1 MQQLQIGK
9 SHLPAEWHSQSFVQ
23 LTWPDATTDWK
34 DILDETLVC
43 FCQMARE
50 IARRERLLIVC
61 AHPDDVA
68 QLLKPVLQD
77 DWRNVTLV
85 SCPIND
91 TWARD
96 HAFITLLDASG
107 QPTALDFAFNGWGS
121 KFAADLDNQINA
133 RIIGDIRRL
142 YGCDVAYD
150 SQLDFILEGGSIES
164 DGQGTLLTTSSC
176 LLAPHRNEPMTRA
189 DIEHRLLKD
198 LHAERILWL
207 EHGHLEGDDTDGHI
221 DTLARFCTPDTIAY
235 VQCTDETDTHYDD
248 LHAMEQQLQS
258 FRTAAGQPYQLIPLP
273 MPAPIHDESGER
285 LPATYANFLIMNGAV
300 LYPTYGQPEND
311 LQAAQQLSIAFPQHE
326 IVGIDCRVL
335 IRQHGSLHCCTMQYP
350 EMEAKA

>member
-1 MQQLQIGK
+1 MQPLQIGK
-9 SHLPAEWHSQSFVQ
+9 PYLPAEWHSQSFVQ

-34 DILDETLVC
+34 EILDETLVC

-61 AHPDDVA
+61 ARPDDVERM
-68 QLLKPVLQD
+68 LKLHLQD

-85 SCPIND
+85 PCPIND

-96 HAFITLLDASG
+96 HAFITLLDAAG
-107 QPTALDFAFNGWGS
+107 QPIALDYAFNGWGR

-189 DIEHRLLKD
+189 DIEHRLLND
-198 LHAERILWL
+198 LHAERVLWL
-207 EHGHLEGDDTDGHI
+207 EHGQLEGDDTDGHI

-235 VQCTDETDTHYDD
+235 VQCTDETDSHFHD
-248 LHAMEQQLQS
+248 LRAMEQQLQT
-258 FRTAAGQPYQLIPLP
+258 FRTATGQPYQLIPLP

-311 LQAAQQLSIAFPQHE
+311 LRAAQQLAAAFPQHE

-350 EMEAKA
+350 EKGAEA